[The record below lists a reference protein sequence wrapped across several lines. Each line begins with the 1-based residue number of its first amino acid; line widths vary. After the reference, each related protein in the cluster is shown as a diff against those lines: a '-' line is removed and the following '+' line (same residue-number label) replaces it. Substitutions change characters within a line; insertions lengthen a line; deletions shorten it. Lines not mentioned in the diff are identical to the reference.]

1 MKGAGADHEVDLPG
15 RHEDEVE
22 KVEDEVGADHG
33 QTDDHLGPLRFDDV
47 RRPQPEAQ
55 EEGGRKCEAQ
65 R

>member
-33 QTDDHLGPLRFDDV
+33 QTDDHLGPLGLDDV
-47 RRPQPEAQ
+47 GGPQSECQ
-55 EEGGRKCEAQ
+55 EY
-65 R
+65 

>member
-1 MKGAGADHEVDLPG
+1 MKRAGADHEVDLPG

-47 RRPQPEAQ
+47 
-55 EEGGRKCEAQ
+55 
-65 R
+65 